1 METGLRV
8 PPVREG
14 GGKRKD
20 GGRTEDGCEVGEPH
34 QLRVERTPL
43 LEPGRDG
50 VVGRWGHRLSS
61 STGLC
66 LRASSWRETLPS
78 AGSCSSFFFS

>member
-43 LEPGRDG
+43 LEPGEMG
-50 VVGRWGHRLSS
+50 AQAIELNWP
-61 STGLC
+61 
-66 LRASSWRETLPS
+66 LPES
-78 AGSCSSFFFS
+78 QLLA